1 MTELHRRPPRRGMWN
16 WMQKNEDAAFAI
28 IMAGV
33 AALFIIGIVSAFN
46 FAATDIAEGPPA
58 TPPAA
63 TAMRA
68 PAETTGSGGGERP
81 RPPLHDPREDE
92 QMERPR

>member
-1 MTELHRRPPRRGMWN
+1 MIELHRHPPRRRMWD
-16 WMQKNEDAAFAI
+16 WMQRNEDAAFAI

-46 FAATDIAEGPPA
+46 FAASDVAESPRTPPA
-58 TPPAA
+58 TTAA
-63 TAMRA
+63 RM
-68 PAETTGSGGGERP
+68 PAETTGSGGGQRP

>member
-1 MTELHRRPPRRGMWN
+1 MTAHHHHSARRTWD
-16 WMQKNEDAAFAI
+16 WMQQNEDAAFAI
-28 IMAGV
+28 ILAGV

-46 FAATDIAEGPPA
+46 FAATDIAESPSR

-63 TAMRA
+63 TAMRL
-68 PAETTGSGGGERP
+68 PAETTGSGGGVRP